1 MDKVSDSFRKLKR
14 TIRGWGI
21 LQWVACGVSIV
32 CVVIM
37 AVFVIQLFQAKDN
50 YEVLYPQNAAMI
62 SSLQSELS
70 VYQNT
75 DNDMNSD
82 ALEKVAKTAYAQGA
96 RVASLQNAFWD
107 CYTNSKLSGTS
118 VEDAY
123 RENIMSLSKFFEES
137 TGAGLDCWFQPD
149 LTITNI
155 SKRISW
161 TFVSDL
167 RSTDDQFDVLWL
179 CKDTQ
184 GALVA
189 YATGVFDA
197 ETELFSDIT
206 YNTTTY
212 GHTNYQSEVES
223 YDQDPADDGTY
234 IPVDN
239 IDIPT
244 GYHATINSDG
254 SVVIVDDEG
263 NLYDAE
269 AVGNPATEYWS
280 GEFKNDFGEDFQ
292 DAINKRVEA
301 MTQQNG
307 Q

>member
-1 MDKVSDSFRKLKR
+1 MDRVSDFFRKLKR

-21 LQWVACGVSIV
+21 LQWAAFGVSIV

-37 AVFVIQLFQAKDN
+37 AALVIQLFQMKNN
-50 YEVLYPQNAAMI
+50 YETVYPQNAATI
-62 SSLQSELS
+62 ASLQSELAI
-70 VYQNT
+70 YQNPDDDVDPDT
-75 DNDMNSD
+75 
-82 ALEKVAKTAYAQGA
+82 LEKVAKSAYAQGS
-96 RVASLQNAFWD
+96 RVAALQNAFWD

-123 RENIMSLSKFFEES
+123 RENIMSLSKFFDES

-149 LTITNI
+149 LTITNV
-155 SKRISW
+155 SKRIAW

-223 YDQDPADDGTY
+223 YDKDPADDGTY

-239 IDIPT
+239 VDIPA
-244 GYHATINSDG
+244 GYTTVINPDG
-254 SVVIVDDEG
+254 SVSIVDADG
-263 NLYDAE
+263 NAYDPE
-269 AVGNPATEYWS
+269 AVGDPATEVWS